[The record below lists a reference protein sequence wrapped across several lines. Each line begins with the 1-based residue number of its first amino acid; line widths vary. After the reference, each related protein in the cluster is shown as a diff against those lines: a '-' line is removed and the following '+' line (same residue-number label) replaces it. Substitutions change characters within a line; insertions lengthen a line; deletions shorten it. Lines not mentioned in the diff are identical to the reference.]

1 VPESKKPEATV
12 RNQIPRP
19 MAPARK
25 TMLIV
30 DVSPFPSWDIMLPRI
45 PYY

>member
-1 VPESKKPEATV
+1 
-12 RNQIPRP
+12 

-30 DVSPFPSWDIMLPRI
+30 DVSPFPSWDITP
-45 PYY
+45 PHAPSY